1 MPETQEEIVQ
11 NEMKRAKAN
20 DPIALFNMGSNCYRE
35 GDYEGAFEYMS
46 KVAELGSL
54 DGHYN
59 LSILYRGGNGVEE
72 DEKRKSIIWKR
83 PPLVVMPKQGSILEI
98 MRGEM
103 EGWTEQ

>member
-59 LSILYRGGNGVEE
+59 LSILYRGGK
-72 DEKRKSIIWKR
+72 DEKKEVYHLEEAAIGGHA
-83 PPLVVMPKQGSILEI
+83 KQGSILEI

-103 EGWTEQ
+103 EG